1 MWLTLAL
8 LSGTVPAA
16 AQEPDRP
23 PAAPPRPGAEVHGRV
38 VDAEAGDP
46 VPGAAVAVWSPADSS
61 IVSGAVARTDGSFRV
76 QGLSP
81 GIYHVVVTSIG
92 YASHRSVDFT
102 VGQDTRPTDLGVIR
116 LARSAVEAEEIQVE
130 IERPAVTLEPDRNT
144 YVAKDIAPAATT
156 ASEVLESVPSVVVD
170 TQGQVSLRGSENVA
184 VQINGRPAPVRGEQ
198 LAAYLRQLPA
208 NSIDRVEV
216 IPTPSA
222 REDPEG
228 MAGII
233 NIVMKQNAD
242 LGTNGGVTLGATTTE
257 RYNLGANFGHQ
268 RGPLNLLTTYG
279 YHNDERDISGIND
292 RTHLDE
298 LGASLS
304 FTEQDVTETTER
316 DGHNLSTTLDY
327 QLGERDV
334 LTNSLVANIRS
345 STDEGFNAYTE
356 LDASH
361 SVTDRYARPRE
372 DEENTVLLDYT
383 LSLKRTWEPRSHEL
397 STELRYNRDDDEEE
411 TLLWRQ
417 PTTDPVSRT
426 EIESNVTDALT
437 RELVGQIDYIRT
449 LDEETK
455 LEAGYKGSARWL
467 DRDFLALE
475 DSLGTGDW
483 VRSDRSNAFEFDEQV
498 QAVYGVVSRG
508 FGKLELQ
515 AGLRAEYASQDFA
528 LAEERFPHDY
538 ASLFPSGIAVYD
550 ASEAT
555 QVKLSYSRRIRR
567 PESEQLNP
575 FPVFMDVQNVFIG
588 NPELDP
594 EYTDAVELGFT
605 RSGALGSFQ
614 LSPFYRHTSD
624 IIRFVVDTDDVVAG
638 REVTSIRFENLATS
652 DSWGADLNGTL
663 ELGNWFDGNASF
675 NVFKMVTN
683 GGSETSLS
691 TNAVTW
697 STRWNGTVQ
706 LSPTLSLQ
714 AMSFYRAP
722 MEFETGKFSSF
733 KMTSMTLRQKLLDD
747 RASLSLRVV
756 DPFDTMGFRVEVGD
770 DDLVQVTER
779 EFDARSLQLTFQY
792 NFGKPTRDRQP
803 RPEGGEEPQGIFP

>member
-372 DEENTVLLDYT
+372 DEENTVLLD
-383 LSLKRTWEPRSHEL
+383 
-397 STELRYNRDDDEEE
+397 
-411 TLLWRQ
+411 
-417 PTTDPVSRT
+417 
-426 EIESNVTDALT
+426 
-437 RELVGQIDYIRT
+437 
-449 LDEETK
+449 
-455 LEAGYKGSARWL
+455 
-467 DRDFLALE
+467 
-475 DSLGTGDW
+475 
-483 VRSDRSNAFEFDEQV
+483 
-498 QAVYGVVSRG
+498 
-508 FGKLELQ
+508 
-515 AGLRAEYASQDFA
+515 
-528 LAEERFPHDY
+528 
-538 ASLFPSGIAVYD
+538 
-550 ASEAT
+550 
-555 QVKLSYSRRIRR
+555 
-567 PESEQLNP
+567 
-575 FPVFMDVQNVFIG
+575 
-588 NPELDP
+588 
-594 EYTDAVELGFT
+594 
-605 RSGALGSFQ
+605 
-614 LSPFYRHTSD
+614 
-624 IIRFVVDTDDVVAG
+624 
-638 REVTSIRFENLATS
+638 
-652 DSWGADLNGTL
+652 
-663 ELGNWFDGNASF
+663 
-675 NVFKMVTN
+675 
-683 GGSETSLS
+683 
-691 TNAVTW
+691 
-697 STRWNGTVQ
+697 
-706 LSPTLSLQ
+706 
-714 AMSFYRAP
+714 
-722 MEFETGKFSSF
+722 
-733 KMTSMTLRQKLLDD
+733 
-747 RASLSLRVV
+747 
-756 DPFDTMGFRVEVGD
+756 
-770 DDLVQVTER
+770 
-779 EFDARSLQLTFQY
+779 
-792 NFGKPTRDRQP
+792 
-803 RPEGGEEPQGIFP
+803 